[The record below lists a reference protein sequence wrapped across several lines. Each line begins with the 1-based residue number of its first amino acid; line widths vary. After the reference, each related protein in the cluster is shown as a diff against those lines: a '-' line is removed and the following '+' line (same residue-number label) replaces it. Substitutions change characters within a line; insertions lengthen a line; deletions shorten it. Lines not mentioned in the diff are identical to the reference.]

1 MISNHF
7 LEKHGNIKFKIP
19 EGRIDKKKK
28 LNEAKE
34 SLQGRLFIFKIIIRA
49 RNFTSASDRASKFKL
64 RILSLPVLCL
74 HRKTLLEDF
83 CKTINKITKIMTSVL
98 AVREISL
105 FEF

>member
-7 LEKHGNIKFKIP
+7 LEKHGKIKFKIS
-19 EGRIDKKKK
+19 EGRTDKKKK
-28 LNEAKE
+28 LTEAKG
-34 SLQGRLFIFKIIIRA
+34 SLQGKLFIFKIIIRA
-49 RNFTSASDRASKFKL
+49 RHFTPAFDRASKFKV

-74 HRKTLLEDF
+74 HRKTLQEDF
-83 CKTINKITKIMTSVL
+83 CKTNNKITKIMTSVL